1 MIQKQDIISI
11 YFVKNAKNINKYLE
25 GALGAPFI
33 MQVNDELGQCILQT
47 ESIKCST

>member
-11 YFVKNAKNINKYLE
+11 YFVKNAKKYKKVLE

-33 MQVNDELGQCILQT
+33 MQVNDESGQCIL
-47 ESIKCST
+47 

>member
-1 MIQKQDIISI
+1 ML
-11 YFVKNAKNINKYLE
+11 KNIKKVLE

-33 MQVNDELGQCILQT
+33 MQVNDESGQCILQT

>member
-1 MIQKQDIISI
+1 ML
-11 YFVKNAKNINKYLE
+11 KYKKVLE